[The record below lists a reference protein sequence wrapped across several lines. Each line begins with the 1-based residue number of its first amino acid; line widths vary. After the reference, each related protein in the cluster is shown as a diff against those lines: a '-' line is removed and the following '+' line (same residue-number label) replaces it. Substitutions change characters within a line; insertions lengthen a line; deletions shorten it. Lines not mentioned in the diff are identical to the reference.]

1 MSSAPTST
9 DGEALAN
16 LIASDPSDEALRQ
29 HVHPKDWVNPTP
41 SGRYHLV
48 VVGGGTAGLVTAAGA
63 AGLGARVA
71 LVEKNLLGGDCLNF
85 GCVPSKAILAA
96 SRKAA
101 AHRGLEDYGVC
112 VSGDFEVDFA
122 MVMER
127 MRRLRSEISV
137 HDSAAR
143 FRELGVDVYL
153 GHGQFTS
160 PNTLTVG
167 DAALTFRKAVIATGA
182 RASAPP
188 IPGLHEVGFLTNESL
203 FRLTERPRRL
213 GVVGGGPIGSEMA
226 QAFARLGSE
235 VHMVELAPR
244 LLPRDDEDAAALL
257 ADAMNEDGVHLHLGI
272 SGLAFSRTE
281 TGRVMN
287 FEEKG
292 KPVSVEVDEVLVAA
306 GRLPNVEGLGLEA
319 ARVAFDARRGVE
331 VDGRLR
337 TSAKRIFA
345 AGDVCTPYRFTHA
358 ADAMARIVIQ
368 NALFMGRA
376 KVSGLVIPWCTY
388 TDPEVAHVG
397 LTGQQIKEQ
406 GLDVT
411 TIRVDMSDVDRAVL
425 DGEVRGFVKIHV
437 KTGSA
442 EILGATVMGR
452 DAGDLLAPIV
462 QAMTTG
468 QGMKALQRTIRA
480 YPTRGDAVKRAGD
493 AWMRGKLT
501 PFVQG
506 LLKRW
511 LSWTL

>member
-1 MSSAPTST
+1 VSSAPTST
-9 DGEALAN
+9 GSDAAAQ
-16 LIASDPSDEALRQ
+16 LIAGDQADEALLD
-29 HVHPKDWVNPTP
+29 HVHPEDWVNPTP

-48 VVGGGTAGLVTAAGA
+48 VVGGGTAGLVAAAGA

-71 LVEKNLLGGDCLNF
+71 LVERGLLGGDCLNF

-101 AHRGLEDYGVC
+101 ALRGLADYGVHT
-112 VSGDFEVDFA
+112 SGDVEVDFGQ
-122 MVMER
+122 VMER
-127 MRRLRSEISV
+127 MRQLRSKISV

-153 GHGQFTS
+153 GQGQFAS
-160 PNTLTVG
+160 PTTLTVG
-167 DAALTFRKAVIATGA
+167 DATLTFRKAVIATGA

-188 IPGLHEVGFLTNESL
+188 IPGLHEVGFLTNETL

-235 VHMVELAPR
+235 VHVVELAPR
-244 LLPRDDEDAAALL
+244 LLPRDDEEAAALL
-257 ADAMNEDGVHLHLGI
+257 ATAMRDDGVHLHLGI
-272 SGLAFSRTE
+272 SGLAFSTTE

-287 FEEKG
+287 FEENG

-319 ARVAFDARRGVE
+319 AGVAFDARHGVE
-331 VDGRLR
+331 VDDRLR

-376 KVSGLVIPWCTY
+376 KMSGLVIPWCTY
-388 TDPEVAHVG
+388 TDPEVAQVG

-411 TIRVDMSDVDRAVL
+411 TLRVDMSDVDRAVL
-425 DGEVRGFVKIHV
+425 DGDVRGFVKIHV
-437 KTGSA
+437 KAGSPRV
-442 EILGATVMGR
+442 LGATVVGR

-468 QGMKALQRTIRA
+468 QGMKALQPTIRA
-480 YPTRGDAVKRAGD
+480 YPTRGDAVKKAAD
-493 AWMRGKLT
+493 AWMRVKLT
-501 PFVQG
+501 PFVKG
-506 LLKRW
+506 LLGRW
-511 LSWTL
+511 LSWTR